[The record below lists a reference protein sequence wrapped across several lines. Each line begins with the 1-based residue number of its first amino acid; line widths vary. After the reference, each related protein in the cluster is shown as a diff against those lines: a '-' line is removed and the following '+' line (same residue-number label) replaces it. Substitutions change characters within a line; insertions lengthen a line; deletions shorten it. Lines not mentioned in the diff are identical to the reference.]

1 MADAGKTRISIFNKI
16 KTKINSSA
24 SDPNLPELTGMMLQN
39 RILVGQKMNTD
50 SGEALL
56 YYASDTHD
64 ADRECIVK
72 LYRRRNSV
80 KHGVLEKLSSLNSPN
95 VARIICC
102 GEIDGY
108 AYTVMPYYRGDSLD
122 AFVRNG
128 GTFSLEDLKSAIIPS
143 LLESLKS
150 IHEIGIIHKDLK
162 PANIIVNEE
171 DQNLVLIDFGI
182 STETDGRTIV
192 VTQTGKTP
200 FYAAPETV
208 SGAFSVYSDYYSL
221 GICIYELFTGYTP
234 FQNSSISESDI
245 ARYAQIQ
252 QIPYPD
258 NFPDELRDL
267 IDGLTYKDL
276 SNRSDPDNP
285 NRRWSYREVSKW
297 LRGEKQPV
305 PGSGLRAV
313 SAVKGDFEI
322 PYFVDGKK
330 FYTNREL
337 AEYFFNNWQ
346 KGIKELGRG
355 FLTRHYEQ
363 NGDNSRL
370 KLCEKYEKELSG
382 SKTDGITQLYSL
394 LYSLS
399 SGNTAV
405 YWKNYHYDS
414 LTSYAKAVIAAAV
427 HNKDPELVKSVVP
440 MLSEKVLKTYAETQ
454 LSGILANDTLSA
466 LLLVLENNVKL
477 ISSDPLEEYSQ
488 ALRFGYSITGEENF
502 KIGSY
507 IYESTADF
515 RNRLTSV
522 YKSDLKAFMKFFSEN
537 GAEIE
542 FQGRLFTGEAKTN
555 YDAILSLKNNVVILP
570 SGDVFRNHADILQ
583 YQKKLWDENKL
594 QLFSGFYSCNRDYL
608 KSHTAEFKGA
618 APELFGKITSFRRN
632 MFYIGEHYFRNV
644 DEFVEYVRVLIECQV
659 KYNINSYDNFFDLHR
674 KNINKVSLVRDDIRN
689 ALEKIKQIYVSLSEY
704 RNAWKQNQSIS
715 GIKVTDEH
723 VEELSVELPKEFK
736 NGQII
741 KFGRYFK
748 NNNNKKEPLEWRVL
762 ETDGKTALLIT
773 ENAID
778 CMQYHQNF
786 IGISWNVCDLRKWC
800 NDDFVKE
807 AFSETERNLIVTTI
821 NRNNYGPETNDLV
834 FCLSTEE
841 AEKYFHNCCD
851 RACRVTLFALSLGAV
866 DLQLGN
872 TSWWLRTHGGRNNYA
887 AYVCGDGCI
896 CDNGYYVYYHRAAV
910 RPACRIQFSIIHA
923 IE

>member
-1 MADAGKTRISIFNKI
+1 MADTGKTRISIFNKI

-234 FQNSSISESDI
+234 FQNSSISENDI
-245 ARYAQIQ
+245 ARYAQLQ

-276 SNRSDPDNP
+276 SNRNDPDNP

-305 PGSGLRAV
+305 PGRGLKSV
-313 SAVKGDFEI
+313 STVKSGDFEI

-330 FYTNREL
+330 IYTNREL
-337 AEYFFNNWQ
+337 AEYFLINWQ
-346 KGIKELGRG
+346 KGIRELGRG

-405 YWKNYHYDS
+405 YWKDYHFDS
-414 LTSYAKAVIAAAV
+414 LTSYGKAVIVAAV

-440 MLSEKVLKTYAETQ
+440 MLSENILKTYAETQ
-454 LSGILANDTLSA
+454 LSGILAMDKLSA

-477 ISSDPLEEYSQ
+477 MSSSPLDEKGQ
-488 ALRFGYSITGEENF
+488 ALRFGNSITGEENF
-502 KIGSY
+502 KIGSHV
-507 IYESTADF
+507 YESTADF
-515 RNRLTSV
+515 RNRLTGV
-522 YKSDLKAFMKFFSEN
+522 YNSDLDAFMKFFLEN

-542 FQGRLFTGEAKTN
+542 RQGRLFTGEAKTN
-555 YDAILSLKNNVVILP
+555 YDAVLSLKNKVVVLP
-570 SGDVFRNHADILQ
+570 CGYVFRNHADILK
-583 YQKKLWDENKL
+583 YQKKLWDDNKL
-594 QLFSGFYSCNRDYL
+594 QLFRGFYSCNRDYL
-608 KSHTAEFKGA
+608 KSHATEFKDA
-618 APELFGKITSFRRN
+618 DSELFAEITSYSDN
-632 MFYIGEHYFRNV
+632 MFNIDEHFFKNSNDFV
-644 DEFVEYVRVLIECQV
+644 DYVCTLIECQD
-659 KYNINSYDNFFDLHR
+659 KYKINICDKFFDMHR
-674 KNINKVSLVRDDIRN
+674 EAMNNVASTRYDIKA
-689 ALEKIKQIYVSLSEY
+689 ALGKIMQIYEPLSESGMP
-704 RNAWKQNQSIS
+704 RKQ
-715 GIKVTDEH
+715 
-723 VEELSVELPKEFK
+723 
-736 NGQII
+736 
-741 KFGRYFK
+741 
-748 NNNNKKEPLEWRVL
+748 
-762 ETDGKTALLIT
+762 
-773 ENAID
+773 
-778 CMQYHQNF
+778 
-786 IGISWNVCDLRKWC
+786 
-800 NDDFVKE
+800 
-807 AFSETERNLIVTTI
+807 
-821 NRNNYGPETNDLV
+821 
-834 FCLSTEE
+834 
-841 AEKYFHNCCD
+841 
-851 RACRVTLFALSLGAV
+851 
-866 DLQLGN
+866 
-872 TSWWLRTHGGRNNYA
+872 
-887 AYVCGDGCI
+887 
-896 CDNGYYVYYHRAAV
+896 
-910 RPACRIQFSIIHA
+910 
-923 IE
+923 

>member
-122 AFVRNG
+122 TFVRNG

-208 SGAFSVYSDYYSL
+208 SGAFSIYSDYYSL
-221 GICIYELFTGYTP
+221 GICIYELYTGYTP
-234 FQNSSISESDI
+234 FQNSCISESDI

-382 SKTDGITQLYSL
+382 SKTEGITQLYSL

-399 SGNTAV
+399 SGNTSV
-405 YWKNYHYDS
+405 YWKNYHFDS

-477 ISSDPLEEYSQ
+477 ISSDPLDEYSQ

-515 RNRLTSV
+515 RNRLTGV
-522 YKSDLKAFMKFFSEN
+522 YKSDLKAFMKFFSDN

-542 FQGRLFTGEAKTN
+542 RQGRLFTGEAKTN
-555 YDAILSLKNNVVILP
+555 YDAVLSLRDKVIVLP
-570 SGDVFRNHADILQ
+570 SGYIFRNHAGSI
-583 YQKKLWDENKL
+583 KKFL
-594 QLFSGFYSCNRDYL
+594 
-608 KSHTAEFKGA
+608 A
-618 APELFGKITSFRRN
+618 
-632 MFYIGEHYFRNV
+632 
-644 DEFVEYVRVLIECQV
+644 
-659 KYNINSYDNFFDLHR
+659 
-674 KNINKVSLVRDDIRN
+674 
-689 ALEKIKQIYVSLSEY
+689 
-704 RNAWKQNQSIS
+704 
-715 GIKVTDEH
+715 
-723 VEELSVELPKEFK
+723 
-736 NGQII
+736 
-741 KFGRYFK
+741 
-748 NNNNKKEPLEWRVL
+748 
-762 ETDGKTALLIT
+762 
-773 ENAID
+773 
-778 CMQYHQNF
+778 
-786 IGISWNVCDLRKWC
+786 
-800 NDDFVKE
+800 
-807 AFSETERNLIVTTI
+807 
-821 NRNNYGPETNDLV
+821 
-834 FCLSTEE
+834 
-841 AEKYFHNCCD
+841 
-851 RACRVTLFALSLGAV
+851 
-866 DLQLGN
+866 
-872 TSWWLRTHGGRNNYA
+872 
-887 AYVCGDGCI
+887 
-896 CDNGYYVYYHRAAV
+896 
-910 RPACRIQFSIIHA
+910 
-923 IE
+923 

>member
-16 KTKINSSA
+16 KTKINSSP

-122 AFVRNG
+122 TFVRNG

-221 GICIYELFTGYTP
+221 GICIYELYTGYTP
-234 FQNSSISESDI
+234 FQNSSISENDI
-245 ARYAQIQ
+245 ARYAQLQ

-258 NFPDELRDL
+258 KFPDELRDL

-276 SNRSDPDNP
+276 SNRNDPDNP

-337 AEYFFNNWQ
+337 AEYFLINWQ
-346 KGIKELGRG
+346 NGIRELGRG

-370 KLCEKYEKELSG
+370 KLCEQYEKELSG
-382 SKTDGITQLYSL
+382 SKNDGITQLYSL

-405 YWKNYHYDS
+405 YWKNYYFDS
-414 LTSYAKAVIAAAV
+414 LTSYAKAVIAAVV

-440 MLSEKVLKTYAETQ
+440 MLSENVLKTYAETQ
-454 LSGILANDTLSA
+454 LSGILANDKLSA

-477 ISSDPLEEYSQ
+477 ISSDPLDENGQ

-515 RNRLTSV
+515 RNRLTGV
-522 YKSDLKAFMKFFSEN
+522 YKSDLKAFMKFFSDN

-542 FQGRLFTGEAKTN
+542 RQGRLFTGEAKTN
-555 YDAILSLKNNVVILP
+555 YDAVLSLRDKVIVLP

-608 KSHTAEFKGA
+608 KSHATEFKDA
-618 APELFGKITSFRRN
+618 DSELFDEITSYSDN
-632 MFYIGEHYFRNV
+632 MFNIDEHCFKNLDDFV
-644 DEFVEYVRVLIECQV
+644 DYVCTLIECQV
-659 KYNINSYDNFFDLHR
+659 KYNVNSYDNFFDKH
-674 KNINKVSLVRDDIRN
+674 RN
-689 ALEKIKQIYVSLSEY
+689 AVEKMAEIRKDNFRYSLEKIKMFFVQLSGSE
-704 RNAWKQNQSIS
+704 NDHSKNIFSAGN
-715 GIKVTDEH
+715 KVIDDLL
-723 VEELSVELPKEFK
+723 VELSVEIPNNLAV
-736 NGQII
+736 GQVIL
-741 KFGRYFK
+741 FGKYFK
-748 NNNNKKEPLEWRVL
+748 NNSKIKEPLEWKVL

-773 ENAID
+773 EYAID
-778 CMQYHQNF
+778 CKRYHNEF
-786 IGISWNVCDLRKWC
+786 SDASWNNCNLRKWC
-800 NDDFVKE
+800 NEEFIST
-807 AFSETERNLIVTTI
+807 AFLKAESKALVTSK
-821 NRNNYGPETNDLV
+821 NKNSYGPETHDLV
-834 FCLSTEE
+834 FCLSIDE
-841 AEKYFHNCCD
+841 AAKYFRDDKD
-851 RACRVTLFALSLGAV
+851 RICKATSYALKQGAYKLN
-866 DLQLGN
+866 DGY
-872 TSWWLRTHGGRNNYA
+872 TCWWLRSRRGSVTNGIKAFSDGYFGRND
-887 AYVCGDGCI
+887 VG
-896 CDNGYYVYYHRAAV
+896 V
-910 RPACRIQFSIIHA
+910 RLACRINLES
-923 IE
+923 

>member
-64 ADRECIVK
+64 TDRECIVK

-95 VARIICC
+95 VARIIWC

-122 AFVRNG
+122 TFVRNG

-208 SGAFSVYSDYYSL
+208 SGAFSIYSDYYSL
-221 GICIYELFTGYTP
+221 GICIYELYTGYTP
-234 FQNSSISESDI
+234 FQNSSISENDI
-245 ARYAQIQ
+245 ARYAQLQ

-276 SNRSDPDNP
+276 SNRNDPDNP

-305 PGSGLRAV
+305 PGRGLKAV

-337 AEYFFNNWQ
+337 AEYFLINWQ
-346 KGIKELGRG
+346 KGIRELGRG

-405 YWKNYHYDS
+405 YWKDYHFDS
-414 LTSYAKAVIAAAV
+414 LTSYGKAVIAAVV
-427 HNKDPELVKSVVP
+427 HNKDPELVKSVLP
-440 MLSEKVLKTYAETQ
+440 MLSENILKTYAETQ
-454 LSGILANDTLSA
+454 LSGILARDKLSA

-477 ISSDPLEEYSQ
+477 ISSDPLDEYSQ
-488 ALRFGYSITGEENF
+488 ALRFGYSITGEEQF

-515 RNRLTSV
+515 RNRLTGV
-522 YKSDLKAFMKFFSEN
+522 YKSDLEAFMKFFSGNES
-537 GAEIE
+537 EIE

-555 YDAILSLKNNVVILP
+555 YDAVLSLRDKVIVLP
-570 SGDVFRNHADILQ
+570 SGDVFRKPNDVLK
-583 YQKKLWDENKL
+583 YLKNLWDENKL
-594 QLFSGFYSCNRDYL
+594 PLFSGFYSCNRDYL

-618 APELFGKITSFRRN
+618 DPELFGKITSFSRN
-632 MFYIGEHYFRNV
+632 LFYIDEHYFRNV

-659 KYNINSYDNFFDLHR
+659 KYNVNSYDSFFDIHR
-674 KNINKVSLVRDDIRN
+674 NTINKVALVRADIRN
-689 ALEKIKQIYVSLSEY
+689 ALEKIMQIYESLLESGKS
-704 RNAWKQNQSIS
+704 WKQHQTADGN
-715 GIKVTDEH
+715 
-723 VEELSVELPKEFK
+723 SVINEFTENFSFKIPKNFK
-736 NGQII
+736 KGQII
-741 KFGRYFK
+741 QFGRYFK
-748 NNNNKKEPLEWRVL
+748 NSGSKKEPLEWRVL

-773 ENAID
+773 DYAVD
-778 CMQYHQNF
+778 CKPYHHEDM
-786 IGISWNVCDLRKWC
+786 IVSWNDCDLRKWC

-821 NRNNYGPETNDLV
+821 NHNNYGPETKDLV
-834 FCLSTEE
+834 YCLSTNE
-841 AEKYFHNCCD
+841 ALKYFRNDNERICK
-851 RACRVTLFALSLGAV
+851 ATSYALKNGANGGV
-866 DLQLGN
+866 C
-872 TSWWLRTHGGRNNYA
+872 TYWWLRSSNNNYFYLRTA
-887 AYVCGDGCI
+887 LV
-896 CDNGYYVYYHRAAV
+896 DNLGNVSLYGYYVYHCYVAV
-910 RPACRIQFSIIHA
+910 RLACRINLES
-923 IE
+923 

>member
-208 SGAFSVYSDYYSL
+208 SGAFSIYSDYYSL
-221 GICIYELFTGYTP
+221 GICIYELYTGYTP

-382 SKTDGITQLYSL
+382 SKTEGITQLYSL

-399 SGNTAV
+399 SGNTSV
-405 YWKNYHYDS
+405 YWKNYHFDS

-477 ISSDPLEEYSQ
+477 ISSDPLDEYSQ

-507 IYESTADF
+507 MYESTADF
-515 RNRLTSV
+515 RNRLTGV
-522 YKSDLKAFMKFFSEN
+522 YKSDLEAFMKYFSEN
-537 GAEIE
+537 EAEIE
-542 FQGRLFTGEAKTN
+542 RQGRLFTGESKAT
-555 YDAILSLKNNVVILP
+555 YDAVLSDAVLSLRDKVIVLP

-608 KSHTAEFKGA
+608 KSHTAEFKYA
-618 APELFGKITSFRRN
+618 DPKLFGKITSFTRN
-632 MFYIGEHYFRNV
+632 MFYIDEHYFRDV

-674 KNINKVSLVRDDIRN
+674 KTGN
-689 ALEKIKQIYVSLSEY
+689 
-704 RNAWKQNQSIS
+704 
-715 GIKVTDEH
+715 KVTDEH

-736 NGQII
+736 NGQVI

-762 ETDGKTALLIT
+762 HTDGKTALLIT

-821 NRNNYGPETNDLV
+821 NQNNYGPETNDLV
-834 FCLSTEE
+834 FCLSTVE
-841 AEKYFHNCCD
+841 AEKYFESD
-851 RACRVTLFALSLGAV
+851 RDRICKVTSYALKNGAY
-866 DLQLGN
+866 DDGN
-872 TSWWLRTHGGRNNYA
+872 GCTSWWLRSSGSDYGNASIVDGG
-887 AYVCGDGCI
+887 
-896 CDNGYYVYYHRAAV
+896 GYIYCKGVNVHFDVMTV
-910 RPACRIQFSIIHA
+910 RLACRINLES
-923 IE
+923 

>member
-208 SGAFSVYSDYYSL
+208 SGAFSIYSDYYSL
-221 GICIYELFTGYTP
+221 GICIYELYTGYTP

-337 AEYFFNNWQ
+337 AEYFLINWQ
-346 KGIKELGRG
+346 KGIRELGRG

-405 YWKNYHYDS
+405 YWKNYHFDS
-414 LTSYAKAVIAAAV
+414 LNSYGKAVIAAV
-427 HNKDPELVKSVVP
+427 IHNKDQELIKSVGP
-440 MLSEKVLKTYAETQ
+440 MLSENVLKIYAETQ
-454 LSGILANDTLSA
+454 LSGILANDKFSA
-466 LLLVLENNVKL
+466 LLLVLILNVKL
-477 ISSDPLEEYSQ
+477 ISSDPLDENGQ
-488 ALRFGYSITGEENF
+488 ALRFGNSITGEENF

-515 RNRLTSV
+515 RNRLTGV
-522 YKSDLKAFMKFFSEN
+522 YKSDLEAFMKYFSEN
-537 GAEIE
+537 EAEIE
-542 FQGRLFTGEAKTN
+542 RQGRLFTGESKAT
-555 YDAILSLKNNVVILP
+555 YDAVLSLRDKVIVLP

-608 KSHTAEFKGA
+608 KSHTAEFKYA
-618 APELFGKITSFRRN
+618 DPKLFGKITSFTRN
-632 MFYIGEHYFRNV
+632 MFYIDEHYFRDV

-674 KNINKVSLVRDDIRN
+674 KNINKVSSVRDDIRN
-689 ALEKIKQIYVSLSEY
+689 ALEKIKQIYDSLSEY
-704 RNAWKQNQSIS
+704 RNAWKQNHSIS
-715 GIKVTDEH
+715 GNKVTDEH

-736 NGQII
+736 NGQVI

-762 ETDGKTALLIT
+762 HTDGKTALLIT

-800 NDDFVKE
+800 NDDFLKE
-807 AFSETERNLIVTTI
+807 AFSETERNIIVTTI

-841 AEKYFHNCCD
+841 AEKYFESD
-851 RACRVTLFALSLGAV
+851 RDRICKVTSYAQKNGAY
-866 DLQLGN
+866 DDGN
-872 TSWWLRTHGGRNNYA
+872 GCTTWWLRSSGSDYGNASIVDGGGYI
-887 AYVCGDGCI
+887 YCI
-896 CDNGYYVYYHRAAV
+896 GVNVHFDVVTV
-910 RPACRIQFSIIHA
+910 RLACRINLELLS
-923 IE
+923 

>member
-122 AFVRNG
+122 TFVRNG

-208 SGAFSVYSDYYSL
+208 SGAFSIYSDYYSL
-221 GICIYELFTGYTP
+221 GICIYELYTGYTP
-234 FQNSSISESDI
+234 FQNSSISENDI
-245 ARYAQIQ
+245 ARYAQLQ

-276 SNRSDPDNP
+276 SNRNDPDNP

-305 PGSGLRAV
+305 PGRGLKAV
-313 SAVKGDFEI
+313 SSVKGDFEI

-346 KGIKELGRG
+346 KGIRELGRG

-363 NGDNSRL
+363 NGDKSRL

-399 SGNTAV
+399 SGNTFV
-405 YWKNYHYDS
+405 YWKNYHFDS
-414 LTSYAKAVIAAAV
+414 LNSYGKAVIAAV
-427 HNKDPELVKSVVP
+427 IHNKDQELIKSVGP
-440 MLSEKVLKTYAETQ
+440 MLSENVLKIYAETQ
-454 LSGILANDTLSA
+454 LSGILANDKFSA
-466 LLLVLENNVKL
+466 LLLVLILNVKL
-477 ISSDPLEEYSQ
+477 ISSDPLDENGQ

-515 RNRLTSV
+515 RNRLTGV
-522 YKSDLKAFMKFFSEN
+522 YKSDLEAFMKFFSEN
-537 GAEIE
+537 EAEIE
-542 FQGRLFTGEAKTN
+542 RQGRLFTGEAKAT
-555 YDAILSLKNNVVILP
+555 YDAVLSLRDKVIVLP

-608 KSHTAEFKGA
+608 KSHTAEFKYA
-618 APELFGKITSFRRN
+618 DPKLFGKITSFTRN
-632 MFYIGEHYFRNV
+632 MFYIDEHYFRDV

-674 KNINKVSLVRDDIRN
+674 KNINKVSSVRDDIRN
-689 ALEKIKQIYVSLSEY
+689 ALEKIKQIYDSLSEY
-704 RNAWKQNQSIS
+704 RNAWKQNHSIS
-715 GIKVTDEH
+715 GNKVTDEH

-736 NGQII
+736 NGQVI

-762 ETDGKTALLIT
+762 HTDGKTALLIT

-778 CMQYHQNF
+778 CKQYHHKET
-786 IGISWNVCDLRKWC
+786 IVSWHDCDLRKWC
-800 NDDFVKE
+800 NEDFIME
-807 AFSETERNLIVTTI
+807 AFSETEKKLIVITI
-821 NRNNYGPETNDLV
+821 NHNKYGPETNDLA
-834 FCLSTEE
+834 FCLSTDE
-841 AEKYFHNCCD
+841 AQKYFGYDTNRICK
-851 RACRVTLFALSLGAV
+851 ATSYALKNGAY
-866 DLQLGN
+866 DGGN
-872 TSWWLRTHGGRNNYA
+872 GSIYWWLRSSGYCHV
-887 AYVCGDGCI
+887 AYVDRCGYVNYDGCNV
-896 CDNGYYVYYHRAAV
+896 CDSNVAV
-910 RPACRIQFSIIHA
+910 RLACRINLES
-923 IE
+923 